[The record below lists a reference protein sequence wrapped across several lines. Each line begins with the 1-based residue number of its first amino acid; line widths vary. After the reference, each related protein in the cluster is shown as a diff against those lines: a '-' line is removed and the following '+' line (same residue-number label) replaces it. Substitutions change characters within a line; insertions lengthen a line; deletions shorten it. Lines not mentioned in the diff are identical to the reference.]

1 MLDQLLGGAISC
13 EANAAS
19 HERLGAALEEPIRQ
33 AIAVARARPEA
44 CDVEEVSRGAV
55 EIGASSGNAN
65 VIGDSIGDVYDPTG

>member
-1 MLDQLLGGAISC
+1 M
-13 EANAAS
+13 
-19 HERLGAALEEPIRQ
+19 EEPIRQ